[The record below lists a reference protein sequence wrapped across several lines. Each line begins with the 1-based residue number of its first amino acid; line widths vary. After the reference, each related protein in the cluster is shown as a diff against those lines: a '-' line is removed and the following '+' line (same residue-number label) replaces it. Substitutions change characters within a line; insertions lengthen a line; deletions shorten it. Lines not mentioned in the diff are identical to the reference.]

1 MSADD
6 AFVAVPGADAGE
18 SAATR
23 SPYDVLARAYAL
35 AREFLDTLPSR
46 PAVALDTVAAAVPEG
61 IGVDAALAHFAA
73 RYAPQ
78 LSGSAGPRYFGF
90 VTGGSSPAAL
100 AGDWLASA
108 YDQNVSHAQG
118 SVAAAIERETAA
130 SLARWFGLDDAMH
143 GQFVSGATASNL
155 VALATARQW
164 AFERLGFD
172 VAQRGLHGAPR
183 VPVIGGSPH
192 ASIGKALSILGLG
205 RDSLETVATLARRHG
220 AWLHVDG
227 AFGLFAALVPGHA
240 AKVAGIAHADSVT
253 VDLHKWL
260 NVPYD
265 AAVAYTRLPGAT
277 RAVFRSAADY
287 LADAPDP
294 LHLVPENSR
303 RFRAL
308 PAWISIAAYGRAGIG
323 AMVARNCA
331 QARRFAEGLASI
343 PSFELLD
350 EVRLNIACFA
360 LRERDAAARDRVLER
375 LARDGRAFM
384 TPTTLFGR
392 PAIRAAFSNW
402 STRDEDV
409 AIALDALRAAL

>member
-1 MSADD
+1 
-6 AFVAVPGADAGE
+6 
-18 SAATR
+18 
-23 SPYDVLARAYAL
+23 VL
-35 AREFLDTLPSR
+35 
-46 PAVALDTVAAAVPEG
+46 
-61 IGVDAALAHFAA
+61 
-73 RYAPQ
+73 
-78 LSGSAGPRYFGF
+78 
-90 VTGGSSPAAL
+90 
-100 AGDWLASA
+100 
-108 YDQNVSHAQG
+108 
-118 SVAAAIERETAA
+118 
-130 SLARWFGLDDAMH
+130 
-143 GQFVSGATASNL
+143 GAT
-155 VALATARQW
+155 
-164 AFERLGFD
+164 
-172 VAQRGLHGAPR
+172 
-183 VPVIGGSPH
+183 PH

-205 RDSLETVATLARRHG
+205 RDSLETVATLPGRTAIDPAALETRLRALDGAPAIVVASAGEVNTGDFDDLAAVAALARRHG

-227 AFGLFAALVPGHA
+227 AFGLFAALVPAHA
-240 AKVAGIAHADSVT
+240 EKLAGVAHADSVT

-277 RAVFRSAADY
+277 RAVFRSSAAY

-308 PAWISIAAYGRAGIG
+308 PAWTSIAAYGRAGI
-323 AMVARNCA
+323 AAIVARNCE

-343 PSFELLD
+343 PAFELLD

-360 LRERDAAARDRVLER
+360 LRDGGADARDRVLER
-375 LARDGRAFM
+375 LARGGRAFM

-392 PAIRAAFSNW
+392 PGIRAAFSNW